1 MGREF
6 YELNQ
11 GAKDKCEKLKCGFDP
26 KNNWQRWEMN
36 KEGEGIRR
44 WGVGLIVTEWQ
55 RQRFYDEKKDEMMEK
70 EHMMR

>member
-1 MGREF
+1 MRISSQE
-6 YELNQ
+6 Q
-11 GAKDKCEKLKCGFDP
+11 SAK
-26 KNNWQRWEMN
+26 RWEMN

-70 EHMMR
+70 EHMMG